1 MPKGIPVATFA
12 IGEAG
17 AANAALH
24 VVANLATTDAALRR
38 KLAAFRARQTEA
50 ARAMTL
56 PGA

>member
-24 VVANLATTDAALRR
+24 VIATLATTDAALRE
-38 KLAAFRARQTEA
+38 KLIAFRARQTEA
-50 ARAMTL
+50 ARAMRVPL
-56 PGA
+56 